1 MRPQSVIAHSLD
13 RMERPTKHWKASKMR
28 LARKSLTL
36 TLMLALALTATLA
49 ETLSVTHASTEAELE
64 LYGDIYIQS
73 EFESL
78 SQTRQRQHL
87 CQRELP

>member
-13 RMERPTKHWKASKMR
+13 RMERPTKHWKARKMR
-28 LARKSLTL
+28 LARSTL
-36 TLMLALALTATLA
+36 TLALALAATLA
-49 ETLSVTHASTEAELE
+49 ETVSVTHAATEAELE

-78 SQTRQRQHL
+78 SQTRQKQHL